1 MVCKRLDQSEAELE
15 TLGTAI
21 KVFGP
26 WPTALNA
33 VKAFFSGKTM
43 HSFRIIDWQ
52 KKSRQKI
59 STPPALS
66 SCTHVIF
73 EKSESPKKDF
83 FANQ

>member
-1 MVCKRLDQSEAELE
+1 
-15 TLGTAI
+15 
-21 KVFGP
+21 
-26 WPTALNA
+26 
-33 VKAFFSGKTM
+33 M